1 MVLYVSL
8 PLKVKLIGAPNMS
21 SALNLFVAL
30 FRAFF
35 FFFVLGAYDPF
46 LFLSELASAA
56 VEKLYIFFN

>member
-35 FFFVLGAYDPF
+35 FFFFVLGAYDPF

-56 VEKLYIFFN
+56 V